1 MRAPLKADSSAPLKA
16 DFCERKERFQMKVIL
31 NQDVIGLGEEGD
43 IKEVADGYARNF
55 LLPKKLAVPHT
66 REFLAGLEHKR
77 AAIEKRKGE
86 KRLEAAGLKER
97 LEAEEIKF
105 SVPAGENGKLFGS
118 VNNTNVAVELEKK
131 GFSIE
136 KKRIEIP
143 EHTIRNVGIYKIRI
157 RLYDKE
163 EATVKLVVE
172 GAAQPGSASTQS
184 KQRAPRGRKAE
195 AAGTGG
201 AIRSAA
207 AGAEHAATA
216 QPEAAAPSVVPAPAA
231 ETPAP
236 SADA

>member
-1 MRAPLKADSSAPLKA
+1 
-16 DFCERKERFQMKVIL
+16 MKVIL

-43 IKEVADGYARNF
+43 IKDVAAGYARNY

-66 REFLAGLEHKR
+66 REFLAALEHKR
-77 AAIEKRKGE
+77 ASIEKRKEE

-97 LEAEEIKF
+97 LEAEEIRF

-143 EHTIRNVGIYKIRI
+143 DHTIRNVGTFKIRI

-163 EATVKLVVE
+163 EATIKLIVE
-172 GAAQPGSASTQS
+172 GAPQPGASSSQA
-184 KQRAPRGRKAE
+184 KQRAPRARKAE
-195 AAGTGG
+195 EAQAA
-201 AIRSAA
+201 S
-207 AGAEHAATA
+207 E
-216 QPEAAAPSVVPAPAA
+216 APAA
-231 ETPAP
+231 AEATASETPA
-236 SADA
+236 ADA